1 MDMELNDLND
11 VFIWNLHQHGQYLVR
26 SLYMALINNG
36 TTHMNKQIWR
46 LTVPLKIKIF
56 MWHMKK
62 KVVLTKDNQ
71 ARQNWDGSKKC
82 CFCRRDDQPHMPQTR
97 NGGHGDL
104 CQPQMEI

>member
-1 MDMELNDLND
+1 MELNDLND
-11 VFIWNLHQHGQYLVR
+11 VFIWNLHQLGQYLVR

-62 KVVLTKDNQ
+62 RVVLTKDNL

>member
-1 MDMELNDLND
+1 MELNDLND
-11 VFIWNLHQHGQYLVR
+11 VFIWNLHQLGQYLVR

-62 KVVLTKDNQ
+62 KVVLTKDNL
-71 ARQNWDGSKKC
+71 ARQN
-82 CFCRRDDQPHMPQTR
+82 
-97 NGGHGDL
+97 
-104 CQPQMEI
+104 